1 MSSNGHQPA
10 DDVDDDD
17 KTVYYDAK
25 LAAKIQLIQDV
36 SEYVCMVSR
45 KEVILYITT
54 NINILIC

>member
-1 MSSNGHQPA
+1 MSSNGHQSA